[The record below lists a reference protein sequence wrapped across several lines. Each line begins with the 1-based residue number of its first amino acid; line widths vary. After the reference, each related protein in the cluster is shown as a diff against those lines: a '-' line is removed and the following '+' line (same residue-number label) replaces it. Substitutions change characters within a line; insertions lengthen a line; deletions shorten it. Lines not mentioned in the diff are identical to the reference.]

1 MKHIHEK
8 LERIDARLIH
18 LMRRLSMPF
27 GRWAIFIVFFWFGL
41 LKVLAFSPASLLVT
55 ELLGQTLPFIQPDL
69 FMVGFGLFE
78 MLIGILFLIRGMER
92 IAIAILFFHMIAV
105 FSPLILLPQI
115 TWSGFLVPTM
125 EGQYIIKNLVIIGL
139 AMTIA
144 AQLDPLKSKYSTSPQ
159 PSSTG
164 LRFQKSE
171 YGLRNREPH
180 LGEGANTI

>member
-1 MKHIHEK
+1 MKHIHEN
-8 LERIDARLIH
+8 LERMDARLIH
-18 LMRRLSMPF
+18 LMRRLSIPF

-41 LKVLAFSPASLLVT
+41 LKVLMISPAGPLVVQ
-55 ELLGQTLPFIQPDL
+55 LLGQTLPFINPDL

-78 MLIGILFLIRGMER
+78 MLIGILFLVRGKER

-139 AMTIA
+139 AISIA
-144 AQLDPLKSKYSTSPQ
+144 AHLHPLKK
-159 PSSTG
+159 
-164 LRFQKSE
+164 
-171 YGLRNREPH
+171 
-180 LGEGANTI
+180 